1 MVKRL
6 LQRGGSKVWR
16 FCIKN
21 RCLILPYPEKGTRA
35 TLLKNSAL
43 LFYVLVL
50 LGFQFCIYRMS
61 PQILG
66 FATDIMLADLYKITN
81 EKRVAAGAAP
91 LKINHKLETAALA
104 KAQDMF
110 AKDYW
115 AHYAPDG
122 STTPWQFILGAGYS
136 YKYAGE
142 NLARNFDTSI
152 SVVEA
157 WLASPSHK
165 ANLLNASYE
174 DIGMAAVNGTLLGEE
189 TTLVVQMFG
198 TVQVASTPKPSKPTP
213 STPGG
218 GTAGTS
224 KEEPEPEPATVIGPT
239 EKQVAVSHPAALA
252 DAEAS
257 LLTGLVKAINPVSS
271 PKTVPL
277 GFGFMLVGL
286 FVLDEAAMLRG
297 GLTKEEMR
305 RTGENVAHVAILGL
319 LMMLVWLTRTGG
331 IV

>member
-1 MVKRL
+1 M
-6 LQRGGSKVWR
+6 WR
-16 FCIKN
+16 FCIRN

-43 LFYVLVL
+43 LLYVLML
-50 LGFQFCIYRMS
+50 LGFQFYIYRMS
-61 PQILG
+61 PRILG
-66 FATDIMLADLYKITN
+66 FATDIMLADLYKTTN
-81 EKRVAAGAAP
+81 EKRVAAGVAP
-91 LKINHKLETAALA
+91 LETSHKLEKAALA

-110 AKDYW
+110 TKDYW

-122 STTPWQFILGAGYS
+122 STTPWKFILGAGFG

-142 NLARNFDTSI
+142 NLARNFATSVA
-152 SVVEA
+152 VVEA
-157 WLASPSHK
+157 WMASPSHK
-165 ANLLNASYE
+165 ANLLNANYE

-218 GTAGTS
+218 TGGGTAGTS
-224 KEEPEPEPATVIGPT
+224 EEEPEPEPATVTGPT
-239 EKQVAVSHPAALA
+239 EKKVAVSHPAALA
-252 DAEAS
+252 DVEAS
-257 LLTGLVKAINPVSS
+257 ALLGLVQAINPVAS

-277 GFGFMLVGL
+277 GFGFVLVGL

-297 GLTKEEMR
+297 GLTKKEMR
-305 RTGENVAHVAILGL
+305 RTGENAAHMAILGL
-319 LMMLVWLTRTGG
+319 LMTLVWLTKTGG